1 MGSEDLVQFIEFV
14 AAVVTLLAVAR
25 KFLKKYL
32 DDVKAELLKDIQKKF
47 DAAKTGLGDTKAALL
62 KDIQERFD
70 AVKAELRDIKTEL
83 DRTKTELG
91 DTKAELGDT
100 KAELGD
106 TKTELDRTKT
116 ELTDVKKNVGPTVR
130 KVVREELAS
139 ARLIVAPSKD
149 SQSAERQP
157 DAGGE

>member
-91 DTKAELGDT
+91 DTK
-100 KAELGD
+100 
-106 TKTELDRTKT
+106 TELDRTKT

-130 KVVREELAS
+130 KVVREDLAS